1 MNIPHTDIKTTGWME
16 RLPAFMRPYALL
28 MRLDRPIGT
37 WLLLL
42 PAWWSI
48 AAASGGVGH
57 LTAQHVWMMALFGL
71 GAIIMR
77 GAGCIIND
85 MWDRD
90 LDKQVERTRL
100 RPLAAGT
107 VSMKRAF
114 AFLSILLCLGLLI
127 LLQLSTTA
135 QIIGVLSLIPIIL
148 YPLAKRVTWYPQA
161 MLGLTFNI
169 GALMGWAA
177 ITDTVPWAAWIIYI
191 AGIFWTL
198 GYDTIYAHQDIAD
211 DGIVGIKSTALKFG
225 KSSRLYISGFYAC
238 VAALLYSAGLL
249 LNNGP
254 VYFIVWGAAI
264 FHLLWQLYDWDINNP
279 ADCLQKFRS
288 NRLTGWLIFAAFLG
302 GSLI

>member
-1 MNIPHTDIKTTGWME
+1 MNKPHTDIKTTGWIE
-16 RLPAFMRPYALL
+16 RWPLSMRPYALL
-28 MRLDRPIGT
+28 MRLDRPIGI

-48 AAASGGVGH
+48 AAAGGGANH
-57 LTAQHVWMMALFGL
+57 MKAQDWWLMALFGC

-90 LDKQVERTRL
+90 FDKQVERTRL

-107 VSMKRAF
+107 ISLKKAF
-114 AFLSILLCLGLLI
+114 AFLSILLCLGLFI
-127 LLQLSTTA
+127 LLQLSLTA
-135 QIIGVLSLIPIIL
+135 QIIGVLSLIPVIL

-161 MLGLTFNI
+161 ILGLTFNI

-177 ITDTVPWAAWIIYI
+177 MTNTVPLGAWIIYM

-225 KSSRLYISGFYAC
+225 KNSRLYISGFYAS
-238 VAALLYSAGLL
+238 VAILLYSAGIL
-249 LNNGP
+249 LNDGP
-254 VYFIVWGAAI
+254 IYFILWGAASG
-264 FHLLWQLYDWDINNP
+264 HLLWQLYDWDINNP
-279 ADCLQKFRS
+279 TDCLRKFRS
-288 NRLTGWLIFAAFLG
+288 NRLTGWLILAAFLG
-302 GSLI
+302 GYLI